1 MEIVFGLIAVFV
13 SAAIGYWV
21 YKADKKRG
29 VPYPLL
35 TSFLRSLVMFLTLL
49 LLVAPLFHTEETQ
62 EQQPTIVFLQDN
74 SQSIATALSGDSTT
88 YKKNAQA
95 LLQKLSQKYRV
106 VQWGFG
112 SEVQKDTLF
121 RYQQPATNISH
132 ALSEA
137 IDYYGEQNLGAV
149 ILATD
154 GRFNEGSSPLFQEL
168 SFDGSIYTVAIGDT
182 SIQKDIKIEKVYA
195 NKTAVL
201 NNQFEIKADVLAT
214 ACEGYQQSV
223 HLKTGNGNLLQ
234 SIPISIASSQF
245 DKGISFTVTASQPGL
260 QHYIIE
266 VPAAIGEKNTGNN
279 RKDVFIEVVNEK
291 KNILLIAAAPHPD
304 IHAIQAAMKGQQQFT
319 LTVRD
324 AANIPTDWGSYQA
337 IIFHS
342 LPKPTLPIPAA
353 AWQKPVWLIIGQG
366 TQLEP
371 LKTLSIAALN
381 VNTMNLQNHTAQWN
395 ESFNS
400 FTMPTNTVAVMDKM
414 PPLACP
420 AGTIK
425 AGVNSI
431 SLFTSKQ
438 NGQPLWLLQA
448 SEKPTALLAG
458 EGLWRWRM
466 YEYRYFSS
474 HQVIDEAIRQTLS
487 FLTANTSEKPFRLQL
502 SKYIWND
509 REPIVLDAFL
519 RNAGNEQVNTAAAQ
533 LTLTDSNGKKEI
545 FTFNKQG
552 NAYQLNIG
560 TRASGNY
567 QATAAVNYNGK
578 TYTDNVRLVVQNLPI
593 ESLETGAD
601 YPLLY
606 NLAHPHSGSV
616 VMAASVESLYDSIR
630 QNTRIAPILK
640 QTEKTIPLIDWKWY
654 FAIVLLI
661 ATVEWLLRKYWM
673 AQ

>member
-1 MEIVFGLIAVFV
+1 MEIVFGLIALFV

-35 TSFLRSLVMFLTLL
+35 TSFLRSLVVFLTLL
-49 LLVAPLFHTEETQ
+49 LLVAPLFHTEETL

-74 SQSIATALSGDSTT
+74 SLSIATALSGDSTT
-88 YKKNAQA
+88 YKNNTQA

-132 ALSEA
+132 TLSEA

-154 GRFNEGSSPLFQEL
+154 GRFNEGASPLFQDL

-182 SIQKDIKIEKVYA
+182 SIQKDIKIGKVYA

-201 NNQFEIKADVLAT
+201 NNQFEIKVDILAM
-214 ACEGYQQSV
+214 ACEGYQQAV

-234 SIPISIASSQF
+234 SIPLSIASSQF
-245 DKGISFTVTASQPGL
+245 DKGLSFTVTASQPGL

-279 RKDVFIEVVNEK
+279 RKDVFVEVVNEK
-291 KNILLIAAAPHPD
+291 KNILLLAAAPHPD
-304 IHAIQAAMKGQQQFT
+304 IHAIQAAMKGQQQFI

-324 AANIPTDWGSYQA
+324 ATNIPTDLGSYQA

-342 LPKPTLPIPAA
+342 LPKPALPIPAA

-371 LKTLSIAALN
+371 LKALSIAALN

-400 FTMPTNTVAVMDKM
+400 FTMPANTAAVMDKM

-466 YEYRYFSS
+466 YEYRFFNS

-509 REPIVLDAFL
+509 REPIVFDAFL
-519 RNAGNEQVNTAAAQ
+519 LNAGNEQVNNAAAQ
-533 LTLTDSNGKKEI
+533 LTLTDSNGKKET

-560 TRASGNY
+560 TRTSGNY
-567 QATAAVNYNGK
+567 HATATVNFNGK
-578 TYTDNVRLVVQNLPI
+578 TYTDNAHFVVQNLPI
-593 ESLETGAD
+593 ESLESGAD
-601 YPLLY
+601 YSLLY
-606 NLAHPHSGSV
+606 NLSHQHSGSV

>member
-35 TSFLRSLVMFLTLL
+35 TSFLRSLVVFLTLL
-49 LLVAPLFHTEETQ
+49 LLVTPLFHTEETL

-74 SQSIATALSGDSTT
+74 SQSIASALSGDSTT
-88 YKKNAQA
+88 YKNNTQA
-95 LLQKLSQKYRV
+95 LFQQLSPKYRV
-106 VQWGFG
+106 VKWGFG

-154 GRFNEGSSPLFQEL
+154 GRFNEGASPLFQDL

-182 SIQKDIKIEKVYA
+182 SIQKDIKIGKVYA

-201 NNQFEIKADVLAT
+201 NNQFEIKVDILAME
-214 ACEGYQQSV
+214 CEGYQQAV
-223 HLKTGNGNLLQ
+223 HLKTGSGNLLQ
-234 SIPISIASSQF
+234 SIPLSIASSQF

-266 VPAAIGEKNTGNN
+266 VPAATGEKNTGNN
-279 RKDVFIEVVNEK
+279 RKDVFVEVVNEK
-291 KNILLIAAAPHPD
+291 KNVLLIAAAPHPD
-304 IHAIQAAMKGQQQFT
+304 IHAIQAAMKGQLQFI

-324 AANIPTDWGSYQA
+324 ATNIPTDLGSYQA
-337 IIFHS
+337 IILHS

-366 TQLEP
+366 TQLET
-371 LKTLSIAALN
+371 LKALSIAALN

-400 FTMPTNTVAVMDKM
+400 FTMPANTAAAMDKM

-466 YEYRYFSS
+466 YEYRYFNS
-474 HQVIDEAIRQTLS
+474 HQVTDEVIRQTLS

-509 REPIVLDAFL
+509 REPIAFDAFL
-519 RNAGNEQVNTAAAQ
+519 LNAGNEQVNTAAAQ
-533 LTLTDSNGKKEI
+533 LTLTDSNGKKET

-560 TRASGNY
+560 TRTSGNY
-567 QATAAVNYNGK
+567 QATATVNYNGK
-578 TYTDNVRLVVQNLPI
+578 TYTDNARFVVQNLPI

-601 YPLLY
+601 FSLLY
-606 NLAHPHSGSV
+606 NLSHQHSGSV